1 MASPPGP
8 PQTEHNEPQGR
19 FWHWSAIV
27 DGKQYTY
34 GGHCGAGESQPLSTV
49 EIFDLVT
56 EQWQQMPTTGE
67 APPGHMNASCAA
79 VATYLYHFG
88 GRDGHKHYSTIHR
101 LEITK
106 LTWSATPAVNPL
118 EAPMPKS
125 NVGMLVHGSTFVI
138 SGGYGDLPEHSHPDK
153 YVPDP
158 DPEYEGQAWTNEVHC
173 FHVDSS
179 ELC

>member
-8 PQTEHNEPQGR
+8 PPSQHEPVGR
-19 FWHWSAIV
+19 WGHCSAIV

-34 GGHCGAGESQPLSTV
+34 GGDLGAGGSLPLSTV

-56 EQWQQMPTTGE
+56 EQWQQIPTTGE
-67 APPGHMNASCAA
+67 APPGHMNASCVA
-79 VATYLYHFG
+79 VATYIYHFG
-88 GRDGHKHYSTIHR
+88 GRDGSNYYNSVHC
-101 LEITK
+101 LEISK
-106 LTWSATPAVNPL
+106 LMWILVPLANNQDTPMLKSSAAMIVYSDNL
-118 EAPMPKS
+118 IVA
-125 NVGMLVHGSTFVI
+125 
-138 SGGYGDLPEHSHPDK
+138 GGYGLLPEISDPDK

-158 DPEYEGQAWTNEVHC
+158 DPGYEDHGWTNEVHC

>member
-8 PQTEHNEPQGR
+8 PPSQHEPVGCCA
-19 FWHWSAIV
+19 HCSAIV

-34 GGHCGAGESQPLSTV
+34 GGDLGAGGTPPLSTV
-49 EIFDLVT
+49 EILDLVT

-67 APPGHMNASCAA
+67 APPGHIAASCAA
-79 VATYLYHFG
+79 YGTYLYHFG
-88 GRDGHKHYSTIHR
+88 GGDGHKYYSTIHR

-106 LTWSATPAVNPL
+106 LVWSETPAVNPL
-118 EAPMPKS
+118 EAPILKS
-125 NVGMLVHGSTFVI
+125 SAGMLVRGSTFVI
-138 SGGYGDLPEHSHPDK
+138 SGGYGDLPEISHPDK

-158 DPEYEGQAWTNEVHC
+158 DREGEGWTNEVHC

-179 ELC
+179 ELS